1 MEAMNPAQAALQRFS
16 GARAQTRRAED
27 LARPARTG
35 DQKRL
40 REVCDQF
47 EAIFVKQMLTS
58 MRRTVNK
65 TGLVDGGMAE
75 EIFEDMLYDEYA
87 SSIAKTTRLGISEM
101 LYKELSQE
109 KPVISP

>member
-1 MEAMNPAQAALQRFS
+1 MEVGNPGSAAYDRASGEIGAYRAENLKRRAQATEER
-16 GARAQTRRAED
+16 
-27 LARPARTG
+27 
-35 DQKRL
+35 RL
-40 REVCDQF
+40 RDVCEQF

-87 SSIAKTTRLGISEM
+87 TSIAKTTRLGISEM
-101 LYKELSQE
+101 LYKELSQA